1 METPVRTRVAALIL
15 AYAVL
20 PGWPGA
26 ANAADSG
33 PRLEPYQAKYHVH
46 SSGFRAGEIV
56 STLREEGAEYVFETR
71 GKSRGLA
78 TFFVPRQALEVSR
91 FRVSEDGLVSLSY
104 LRDAGKADPRDD
116 TRAEFDWAN
125 GTVATVDKGRE
136 AILELAP
143 GMIERHILPLAIG
156 LGLHRG
162 APPPSLTLIERD
174 RIKVFDITPQGADRI
189 ELGGGVYET
198 VKFLQHRDE
207 SDRSTTIWFAPDLGF
222 VPVKFEI
229 HDKRGLRARI
239 QLKQLTLDGNAVLE
253 D

>member
-46 SSGFRAGEIV
+46 SSGFRAAEIV
-56 STLREEGAEYVFETR
+56 STLRVEGAEYVFETR

-91 FRVSEDGLVSLSY
+91 FRVSEDGLVALSY

-136 AILELAP
+136 AILALAP
-143 GMIERHILPLAIG
+143 GMIERHILTLGSG
-156 LGLHRG
+156 LGQRRG
-162 APPPSLTLIERD
+162 ARPP
-174 RIKVFDITPQGADRI
+174 
-189 ELGGGVYET
+189 
-198 VKFLQHRDE
+198 
-207 SDRSTTIWFAPDLGF
+207 
-222 VPVKFEI
+222 
-229 HDKRGLRARI
+229 
-239 QLKQLTLDGNAVLE
+239 
-253 D
+253 